1 MPKLNIGKT
10 SLAAVAG
17 ILLLTIASSIWFTPK
32 AIKWLEKNNLITLK
46 SNQKLQEDPNQPSV
60 VLTLATLSSEQR
72 KAKLEEIASAS
83 EVSLERSRARY
94 LLASDLLKQYEG
106 GPALLQLEDL
116 EDEYE
121 AMAPYILLKRG
132 RGYELTNENE
142 QAFKTWQKLIET
154 YPDSPI
160 VAEALYQLGQNEPQY
175 WDRAIA
181 EYPEHPRTHDI
192 IRDRLQKNPKQPQL
206 MLILL
211 KHSVDGEGL
220 AAIRD
225 RLVKDY
231 SKELKPDDWS
241 VIAAGYWEAGEY
253 KKAIPA
259 YRKATSTPES
269 AYRIARGL
277 QVTNKKDEAR
287 KAYQY
292 LVQKYP
298 DAEETGL
305 GLRRLAAISPSKDA
319 IVYLDRAI
327 AKFPDEA
334 PDALLAKAKI
344 LKTLNNNKSAAQIEQ
359 LLMTQYT
366 KSDAAAEYRWQVAE
380 KAAETGDYVK
390 AWQWAQPITTNNP
403 DSSLAPK
410 AAFWVGKWAQRLGR
424 QADAKTAFENVLA
437 RFPQSYYAWR
447 SAVLLGWNVGDFNNV
462 RQLQPKLVKPTVR
475 SLPPAGSK
483 TFQELYRLGLDEEAW
498 TLFQAEVANS
508 PELTVDQQ
516 FTEGLLKLAMGKNLQ
531 GINYI
536 WSLRERNE
544 PEDQTQWA
552 SLRQKPD
559 YWYALFPFPY
569 FQTILSW
576 SQQRQLNPLLVTSL
590 IRQESRFEPEIRS
603 PAGAVG
609 LMQVM
614 PATGEWIAQNLKIK
628 EYSLTNPQDNVK
640 FGTWYLDHTHQE
652 YSNNSLLAVA
662 SYNAGPGNVSQW
674 RQRFQTSDPDVFVEK
689 IPFPETQGYVE
700 SVFGNYWNYLR
711 IYNPEIS
718 GLLSQYT
725 GQKESGF
732 RSQEPEEKR

>member
-1 MPKLNIGKT
+1 MPKLKIGKT

-17 ILLLTIASSIWFTPK
+17 LLLVTLLSSIWFTPK
-32 AIKWLEKNNLITLK
+32 AILWLEKNNLITLK
-46 SNQKLQEDPNQPSV
+46 SNKHLEEDPNQPSI
-60 VLTLATLSSEQR
+60 VLSLATLPSQER
-72 KAKLEEIASAS
+72 KSKLEEIASAR
-83 EVSLERSRARY
+83 EPSLERSRARY
-94 LLASDLLKQYEG
+94 LLASDLIKEYEG
-106 GPALLQLEDL
+106 GPALLQLENL

-132 RGYELTNENE
+132 RGYELTNENT
-142 QAFKTWQKLIET
+142 QAQETWQKLIET
-154 YPDSPI
+154 YPDSPV
-160 VAEALYQLGQNEPQY
+160 VAEALYQLGQDEPQY
-175 WDRAIA
+175 WDRAIT

-192 IRDRLQKNPKQPQL
+192 IRARLKKHPKQPQL

-220 AAIRD
+220 AAIRN

-231 SKELKPDDWS
+231 SKNLKPDEWS
-241 VIAAGYWEAGEY
+241 IIADGYWETGEY

-259 YRKATSTPES
+259 YRKATSTSES
-269 AYRIARGL
+269 IYRIARGL
-277 QVTNKKDEAR
+277 QLIDKPEEAK

-292 LVQKYP
+292 LVRKYP

-305 GLRRLAAISPSKDA
+305 GLRRLASLSPSKDA
-319 IVYLDRAI
+319 LIYLDRAI
-327 AKFPDEA
+327 AKFPDKA

-344 LKTLNNNKSAAQIEQ
+344 LDTLNNKRSAAQIRQ
-359 LLMTQYT
+359 LLMTQYS

-380 KAAETGDYVK
+380 NHSQAGNYVK

-403 DSSLAPK
+403 DHSLAPK
-410 AAFWVGKWAQRLGR
+410 AAFWIGKWAQRLGR
-424 QADAKTAFENVLA
+424 QEDAKLAFENVLA

-447 SAVLLGWNVGDFNNV
+447 SAVLLGWNVGDFNSV
-462 RQLQPKLVKPTVR
+462 RQLQPTAVKPNLR
-475 SLPPAGSK
+475 PIPPAGSK

-498 TLFQAEVANS
+498 TLFQAEVGKS
-508 PELTVDQQ
+508 PQLTVNEQ
-516 FTEGLLKLAMGKNLQ
+516 FTEGLLKLALGKNLQ
-531 GINYI
+531 GINHI
-536 WSLRERNE
+536 WNLRSRNE
-544 PEDQTQWA
+544 PDDQIQWA
-552 SLRQKPD
+552 ALRQKPE

-614 PATGEWIAQNLKIK
+614 PATGEWIAQNLNIK

-640 FGTWYLDHTHQE
+640 FGTWYLDYTHQE

-725 GQKESGF
+725 GQKKSEARIQKS
-732 RSQEPEEKR
+732 E